1 MRFSRRSKRGS
12 CRANNRL
19 PWTKPRAAKRAQ
31 PIRGRSARGAV
42 ILEASQTHKR
52 FHVGI
57 VGGGIGGL
65 ALAQGLKKAG
75 VSVALYE
82 RDATPIDRLQGY
94 RVRHQPQGK
103 RGAARLPARGL
114 VRPFRGDLQRR
125 SSALPLSHREDGGV
139 AVAGVLRRAGHD
151 RAESRREPPPRRHRS
166 VRQGLHALRGDRRL
180 HFADGRTATCD
191 VLVGADGGN
200 SRVRQQFLPQAQRI
214 DTGVVG
220 IAAKAMLTDDNRRR
234 LPPRVLDGTGLVMA
248 PGRREANVL
257 SDNTTS
263 YVFWA
268 YGGLRTDL
276 ERDTPLE
283 QLAPPDLQRL
293 VLDRIRNW
301 HPDYS
306 VLVCASDPST
316 FYVGS
321 IKTSVPVASWP
332 TRRITLVGDAIHS
345 MTPYRGIGANIAL
358 RDAALL
364 RNKLAAAAG
373 GEGSIEAAIHDY
385 ERQMRDYGFSA
396 VRTSLQAL
404 EQAVGDKGLR
414 FWFAPSSSSAPP
426 MPHRR
431 SSAWCSRI
439 SARIERGRGRRPV
452 ARSKGG
458 YGRGRPDEREEVDC
472 EDRGRSAIG

>member
-1 MRFSRRSKRGS
+1 M
-12 CRANNRL
+12 
-19 PWTKPRAAKRAQ
+19 
-31 PIRGRSARGAV
+31 
-42 ILEASQTHKR
+42 THKS

-82 RDATPIDRLQGY
+82 RDATPTDRLQGY
-94 RVRHQPQGK
+94 RVRISPKGSAALHDCLPADLFDLFAATCSVDRRRFRFLTEKMEELLSLEFSGEPGTVAENRAASRITLRQILL
-103 RGAARLPARGL
+103 ARLDGIVEFGKAFARYEETADAI
-114 VRPFRGDLQRR
+114 V
-125 SSALPLSHREDGGV
+125 
-139 AVAGVLRRAGHD
+139 
-151 RAESRREPPPRRHRS
+151 
-166 VRQGLHALRGDRRL
+166 L
-180 HFADGRTATCD
+180 HFADGSTATCD

-248 PGRREANVL
+248 PGRRSMFIGLHEFATDGPTLPALDHGGPVLAAGEANAL
-257 SDNTTS
+257 SDNTMS

-345 MTPYRGIGANIAL
+345 MTPYGGIGANIAL

-373 GEGSIEAAIHDY
+373 SEGSIEAAIHDY

-414 FWFAPSSSSAPP
+414 FWFAKQFFRAANAAPP
-426 MPHRR
+426 LKRLVF
-431 SSAWCSRI
+431 ANF
-439 SARIERGRGRRPV
+439 G
-452 ARSKGG
+452 
-458 YGRGRPDEREEVDC
+458 
-472 EDRGRSAIG
+472 ED

>member
-1 MRFSRRSKRGS
+1 M
-12 CRANNRL
+12 
-19 PWTKPRAAKRAQ
+19 
-31 PIRGRSARGAV
+31 
-42 ILEASQTHKR
+42 THKR

-94 RVRHQPQGK
+94 RVRISPKGSAALHDCLPADLFDLFAATCSVDRRRFRFLTEKMEELLSLEFSGEPGTIAQNRAASRITLRQILL
-103 RGAARLPARGL
+103 ARL
-114 VRPFRGDLQRR
+114 
-125 SSALPLSHREDGGV
+125 DGIVQFGK
-139 AVAGVLRRAGHD
+139 AFTRYEET
-151 RAESRREPPPRRHRS
+151 AEAI
-166 VRQGLHALRGDRRL
+166 VL
-180 HFADGRTATCD
+180 HFADGSTATCD

-248 PGRREANVL
+248 PGRRSMFIGLHEFATDGPALPALDHGSPVLAAGEANVL

-414 FWFAPSSSSAPP
+414 FWFAKQFFRAANAAPP
-426 MPHRR
+426 LKRMVF
-431 SSAWCSRI
+431 ANF
-439 SARIERGRGRRPV
+439 G
-452 ARSKGG
+452 
-458 YGRGRPDEREEVDC
+458 
-472 EDRGRSAIG
+472 ED

>member
-1 MRFSRRSKRGS
+1 M
-12 CRANNRL
+12 
-19 PWTKPRAAKRAQ
+19 
-31 PIRGRSARGAV
+31 
-42 ILEASQTHKR
+42 THTSFR
-52 FHVGI
+52 VGI

-82 RDATPIDRLQGY
+82 RDATPTDRLQGY
-94 RVRHQPQGK
+94 RVRISPKGSAALHDCLPADLFDLFAATCSADHRRFRFLTEK
-103 RGAARLPARGL
+103 MEELLSFEFSGAPGAVAQNRAASRITLRQILLARL
-114 VRPFRGDLQRR
+114 
-125 SSALPLSHREDGGV
+125 DGIVQFGKTFTRYEET
-139 AVAGVLRRAGHD
+139 ADGIVLY
-151 RAESRREPPPRRHRS
+151 
-166 VRQGLHALRGDRRL
+166 
-180 HFADGRTATCD
+180 FADGSTATCD

-200 SRVRQQFLPQAQRI
+200 SRVRQQFLPHAQRI

-248 PGRREANVL
+248 PGRRSMFIGLHEFATDAPALPATGDGELAASDAL

-268 YGGLRTDL
+268 YGGRRTDL
-276 ERDTPLE
+276 ERGTPLE

-293 VLDRIRNW
+293 VLDRIRDW

-306 VLVCASDPST
+306 VLVCASDPAT

-321 IKTSVPVASWP
+321 IKTSLPVASWP
-332 TRRITLVGDAIHS
+332 SRRITLIGDAIHS

-364 RNKLAAAAG
+364 CDKLAAAAN

-385 ERQMRDYGFSA
+385 ERQMRDYGFAA
-396 VRTSLQAL
+396 VRTSLRRSSRRSATR
-404 EQAVGDKGLR
+404 ACAFGS
-414 FWFAPSSSSAPP
+414 PSCSSAPP
-426 MPHRR
+426 VPRPR
-431 SSAWCSRI
+431 SNAWCSRI
-439 SARIERGRGRRPV
+439 SARIEPGTLATTTRTPGLPDAPAFHSTEASTLRRL
-452 ARSKGG
+452 
-458 YGRGRPDEREEVDC
+458 
-472 EDRGRSAIG
+472 IN

>member
-1 MRFSRRSKRGS
+1 M
-12 CRANNRL
+12 
-19 PWTKPRAAKRAQ
+19 
-31 PIRGRSARGAV
+31 
-42 ILEASQTHKR
+42 THTSFR
-52 FHVGI
+52 VGI

-82 RDATPIDRLQGY
+82 RDATPTDRLQGY
-94 RVRHQPQGK
+94 RVRISPKGSAALHDCLPADLFDLFAATCSVDRRRFRFLTEK
-103 RGAARLPARGL
+103 MEELLSFEFSGAPDAVAQNRAASRITLREILLARL
-114 VRPFRGDLQRR
+114 
-125 SSALPLSHREDGGV
+125 DGIVQFGKTFTRYEET
-139 AVAGVLRRAGHD
+139 ADGIVLC
-151 RAESRREPPPRRHRS
+151 
-166 VRQGLHALRGDRRL
+166 
-180 HFADGRTATCD
+180 FADGSTATCD

-200 SRVRQQFLPQAQRI
+200 SRVRQQFLPHAQRI

-220 IAAKAMLTDDNRRR
+220 IAAKAMLTEDNRRR
-234 LPPRVLDGTGLVMA
+234 LPPRVLDGSGLVMA
-248 PGRREANVL
+248 PGRRSMFIGLHEFATDAPALQAAGDGRLADGDAL

-268 YGGLRTDL
+268 FSGRRADL
-276 ERDTPLE
+276 ERGTPLE
-283 QLAPPDLQRL
+283 QLAPPDLQRI

-321 IKTSVPVASWP
+321 IKTALPVASWP
-332 TRRITLVGDAIHS
+332 SRRITLIGDAIHS

-364 RNKLAAAAG
+364 CRKLAAAAN

-385 ERQMRDYGFSA
+385 ERQMRDYGFAA
-396 VRTSLQAL
+396 VRTSLEAL

-414 FWFAPSSSSAPP
+414 FRLAKLFFRAANAAPP
-426 MPHRR
+426 LKRL
-431 SSAWCSRI
+431 AF
-439 SARIERGRGRRPV
+439 ANFG
-452 ARSKGG
+452 
-458 YGRGRPDEREEVDC
+458 
-472 EDRGRSAIG
+472 ED

>member
-1 MRFSRRSKRGS
+1 M
-12 CRANNRL
+12 
-19 PWTKPRAAKRAQ
+19 
-31 PIRGRSARGAV
+31 
-42 ILEASQTHKR
+42 THTS

-57 VGGGIGGL
+57 VGGGVGGL

-82 RDATPIDRLQGY
+82 RDATPTDRLQGY
-94 RVRHQPQGK
+94 RVRISPKGSTALHECLPADLFDLFAATCSADHRRFRFLTEK
-103 RGAARLPARGL
+103 MEELLSFEFSAEPGAVAQNRAASRITLRQILLARL
-114 VRPFRGDLQRR
+114 
-125 SSALPLSHREDGGV
+125 GGIV
-139 AVAGVLRRAGHD
+139 EFGKAFTRYEETADAIV
-151 RAESRREPPPRRHRS
+151 
-166 VRQGLHALRGDRRL
+166 L
-180 HFADGRTATCD
+180 HFADGSTATCD
-191 VLVGADGGN
+191 VLIGADGGN
-200 SRVRQQFLPQAQRI
+200 SRVRQQFLPHAQRV

-234 LPPRVLDGTGLVMA
+234 LPPRILDGTGLVMA
-248 PGRREANVL
+248 PGRRSMFIGLHEFANDAPALPGLDAGRPEPAPGDAL

-293 VLDRIRNW
+293 VLDRIRSW

-321 IKTSVPVASWP
+321 IKTSLPVASWP
-332 TRRITLVGDAIHS
+332 SRRITLIGDAIHS

-364 RNKLAAAAG
+364 RTKLAAAAN

-385 ERQMRDYGFSA
+385 ERQMRDYGFAA
-396 VRTSLQAL
+396 VRASLQAL
-404 EQAVGDKGLR
+404 QQAVGDKGLGFR
-414 FWFAPSSSSAPP
+414 FAKLFFRAAEAAPP
-426 MPHRR
+426 LKRL
-431 SSAWCSRI
+431 AF
-439 SARIERGRGRRPV
+439 ANFG
-452 ARSKGG
+452 
-458 YGRGRPDEREEVDC
+458 
-472 EDRGRSAIG
+472 ED

>member
-1 MRFSRRSKRGS
+1 M
-12 CRANNRL
+12 
-19 PWTKPRAAKRAQ
+19 
-31 PIRGRSARGAV
+31 
-42 ILEASQTHKR
+42 THKS

-82 RDATPIDRLQGY
+82 RDATPTDRLQGY
-94 RVRHQPQGK
+94 RVRISPKGSAALHDCLPADLFDLFAATCSVDRRRFRFLTEKMEELLSLEFSGEPGTVAENRAASRITLRQILL
-103 RGAARLPARGL
+103 ARLDGIVEFGKAFARCEETADAI
-114 VRPFRGDLQRR
+114 V
-125 SSALPLSHREDGGV
+125 
-139 AVAGVLRRAGHD
+139 
-151 RAESRREPPPRRHRS
+151 
-166 VRQGLHALRGDRRL
+166 L
-180 HFADGRTATCD
+180 HFADGSTATCD

-214 DTGVVG
+214 DTGIVG

-248 PGRREANVL
+248 PGRRSMFIGLHEFATDGPTLPALDHGGPVLAAGEANAL
-257 SDNTTS
+257 SDNTMS

-345 MTPYRGIGANIAL
+345 MTPYGGIGANIAL

-373 GEGSIEAAIHDY
+373 SEGSIEAAIHDY

-414 FWFAPSSSSAPP
+414 FWFAKQFFRAANAAPP
-426 MPHRR
+426 LKRLVF
-431 SSAWCSRI
+431 ANF
-439 SARIERGRGRRPV
+439 G
-452 ARSKGG
+452 
-458 YGRGRPDEREEVDC
+458 
-472 EDRGRSAIG
+472 ED